1 MLIEKLKTEG
11 EPKYKI
17 MDYEKMEIEE
27 LKEHAKL
34 LGITFG
40 KIGKEKLIEK
50 IKETKTENDTV
61 KSILDD
67 NDLEEKVE
75 TTPIAE
81 NRSTTT
87 SSSSTSLLDSISS
100 AIDDLEDS
108 TGGEIEE
115 IVDLPMD
122 TQIPVKSITFGGLTY
137 KSRTTN
143 APFRWNQIGA
153 IEYMTVA
160 ELNEMNNYKT
170 DFLRKPLVILMDER
184 AIKKFRLTPVYENVA
199 KINNLTAVFNSDM
212 RTIENVIDD
221 ALKVNMR
228 DILIS
233 KVRQMYKNKKLV
245 DVNILRLLQDKLQFD
260 ILDEEI

>member
-1 MLIEKLKTEG
+1 
-11 EPKYKI
+11 

-27 LKEHAKL
+27 LKEYAKS

-40 KIGKEKLIEK
+40 KIGKDKLIEK
-50 IKETKTENDTV
+50 IKEKETENATV
-61 KSILDD
+61 KSVLDD
-67 NDLEEKVE
+67 DDLEEKVE
-75 TTPIAE
+75 ATPVVEDKPTT
-81 NRSTTT
+81 
-87 SSSSTSLLDSISS
+87 STSLLDSISS

-115 IVDLPMD
+115 VIDLPMD

-143 APFRWNQIGA
+143 ALFRWNQIGA

-212 RTIENVIDD
+212 KTIEKVIDD

-245 DVNILRLLQDKLQFD
+245 DVNILRLLQSKLQFD

>member
-1 MLIEKLKTEG
+1 
-11 EPKYKI
+11 

-27 LKEHAKL
+27 LKEYAKS

-40 KIGKEKLIEK
+40 KIGKDKLIEK
-50 IKETKTENDTV
+50 IKEKETENVTV
-61 KSILDD
+61 KSVLDD
-67 NDLEEKVE
+67 DDLEEKVE
-75 TTPIAE
+75 TTTVVEDKPTA
-81 NRSTTT
+81 
-87 SSSSTSLLDSISS
+87 STSLLDSISS

-115 IVDLPMD
+115 VVDLPMD

-143 APFRWNQIGA
+143 ALFRWNQIGA

-212 RTIENVIDD
+212 KTIERVIDD

-245 DVNILRLLQDKLQFD
+245 DVNILRLLQSKLQFD